1 MAQQLPQEL
10 LEQVF
15 EAVLLAPPAAPP
27 PPGAELGILDPTAL
41 RALPRVCV
49 AWAQAFRS
57 GRLYASLLEQCFLP
71 RHGTDHAQVG
81 PGEHR
86 QECARATSGTAL
98 IWGDWTQGGGSDKG
112 SAVQVSS
119 GGVRSIARTSR
130 SSFAVALADGALR
143 IVAVE
148 QLGQARYRGEAV
160 EIAAPEPIA
169 QLAAHGGTGPRGDAQ
184 ASKLGQLQP
193 FVPVSPQECLGK
205 LASFGPT

>member
-1 MAQQLPQEL
+1 M
-10 LEQVF
+10 
-15 EAVLLAPPAAPP
+15 
-27 PPGAELGILDPTAL
+27 
-41 RALPRVCV
+41 
-49 AWAQAFRS
+49 
-57 GRLYASLLEQCFLP
+57 
-71 RHGTDHAQVG
+71 
-81 PGEHR
+81 
-86 QECARATSGTAL
+86 
-98 IWGDWTQGGGSDKG
+98 
-112 SAVQVSS
+112 
-119 GGVRSIARTSR
+119 
-130 SSFAVALADGALR
+130 ALADGALR